1 MILHRH
7 KRVKDCAKKWGIS
20 KKRVQIYYDEGRI
33 EGTFKYGQY
42 QLIPK
47 DAQKPLEKERRR

>member
-42 QLIPK
+42 
-47 DAQKPLEKERRR
+47 